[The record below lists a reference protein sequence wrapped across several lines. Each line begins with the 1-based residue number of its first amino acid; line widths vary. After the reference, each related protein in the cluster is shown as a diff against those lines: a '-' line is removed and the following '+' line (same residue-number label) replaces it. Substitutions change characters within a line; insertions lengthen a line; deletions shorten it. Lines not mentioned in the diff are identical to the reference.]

1 MRFVAGFVFTV
12 IVAGG
17 VPAFAQAPV
26 PAVPPVSAAPAA
38 LPQAAPV
45 PTPIVDKDPWAEM
58 LERYGQVQK
67 VLKNKAVR
75 LDQKWARPNAVTPWL
90 MEIVGEDAQYLYL
103 KNLPIEDPRS
113 PYHNAWKAHEEAE
126 ASLYQIAETA
136 ETYFIIDPFVELVPP
151 PFSDRLVFE
160 ERTEGLPTQARRQV
174 GFASAEMN
182 GAGRLDLVFPP
193 ARLGRPVPEIFFG
206 TETGWSQSAT
216 VKWPSI
222 RFDYGDV
229 GVADFDGDG
238 NPDIAIACHF
248 LRNYVLYGNGK
259 GDFTRFAELPRVN
272 PTVTSRALAVADF
285 NGDKRPD
292 LVFLSELDVEM
303 GTNEMIGSGLLYVC
317 LNDKS
322 GWRAVDA
329 TGAKA
334 NLFGD
339 QVATGDFDADGDVDI
354 LASSH
359 KNLNRFLVFTNGGD
373 GTSWTANAPHEFPF
387 RAYVRAVAAGNL
399 DRLPGDE
406 AVMGFYQ
413 NVQSGSLAFPRH
425 AIAVYS
431 FIVGPEGL
439 EVKDRKLADIDA
451 FLTNDFTCATVG
463 DLDGDGRSDL
473 VLGRQA
479 GTVRVM
485 LQGVDGTFVEERGNE
500 WDFGDSF
507 VNSVAIVDLA
517 ASGPRALVVN
527 TSDGKTAKG
536 AIRCF
541 VPRPKALDTGGR
553 RQ

>member
-1 MRFVAGFVFTV
+1 M
-12 IVAGG
+12 
-17 VPAFAQAPV
+17 
-26 PAVPPVSAAPAA
+26 
-38 LPQAAPV
+38 
-45 PTPIVDKDPWAEM
+45 
-58 LERYGQVQK
+58 
-67 VLKNKAVR
+67 
-75 LDQKWARPNAVTPWL
+75 
-90 MEIVGEDAQYLYL
+90 
-103 KNLPIEDPRS
+103 
-113 PYHNAWKAHEEAE
+113 
-126 ASLYQIAETA
+126 
-136 ETYFIIDPFVELVPP
+136 
-151 PFSDRLVFE
+151 
-160 ERTEGLPTQARRQV
+160 
-174 GFASAEMN
+174 
-182 GAGRLDLVFPP
+182 
-193 ARLGRPVPEIFFG
+193 PEIFFG

-216 VKWPSI
+216 VKWPSV

-259 GDFTRFAELPRVN
+259 GDFTRFVELPRVN

-303 GTNEMIGSGLLYVC
+303 GTNEVIGSGLLYVC

-373 GTSWTANAPHEFPF
+373 GTAWTANAPTEFPF

-413 NVQSGSLAFPRH
+413 NVQSGSQAFPRH

-451 FLTNDFTCATVG
+451 YLTNDFTCAAVG

-527 TSDGKTAKG
+527 TSDGKAAKG
-536 AIRCF
+536 SIRCF
-541 VPRPKALDTGGR
+541 VPRPKALDTSGR